1 MNKYVLKVLGMRCGM
16 CELHVEEA
24 ISKNINV
31 KKVKAN
37 RYKKEIVVFTELNL
51 DQEDFHKVLDPTG
64 YQLMTCE
71 RMAAVKHW
79 YGWR

>member
-1 MNKYVLKVLGMRCGM
+1 MNKYVLKILGMRCGM

-37 RYKKEIVVFTELNL
+37 RYKKEVVVFTELNL
-51 DQEDFHKVLDPTG
+51 DKEDFLKVFEPTG
-64 YQLMTCE
+64 YQLMACE

>member
-16 CELHVEEA
+16 CELHVEGA
-24 ISKNINV
+24 ISKNIKV

-37 RYKKEIVVFTELNL
+37 RYKKEVVVFTELNL

-64 YQLMTCE
+64 YQLMMCE

>member
-24 ISKNINV
+24 ILKNINV

-37 RYKKEIVVFTELNL
+37 RYKKEVVVFTELNL
-51 DQEDFHKVLDPTG
+51 DQEDFLKVLEPTG
-64 YQLMTCE
+64 YQLMTVE
-71 RMAAVKHW
+71 RLPAVKHW

>member
-37 RYKKEIVVFTELNL
+37 RYKKEVVVFTELNL
-51 DQEDFHKVLDPTG
+51 EKEDFLKVFEPTG
-64 YQLMTCE
+64 YQLMACE

>member
-37 RYKKEIVVFTELNL
+37 RYKKEVVVFTELNL
-51 DQEDFHKVLDPTG
+51 DKEDFLKVFEPTG
-64 YQLMTCE
+64 YQLMACE
-71 RMAAVKHW
+71 RIAAVKHW

>member
-1 MNKYVLKVLGMRCGM
+1 MNKYVLKILGMRCGM

-24 ISKNINV
+24 ISKNIKV

-37 RYKKEIVVFTELNL
+37 RYKKEVVVFTELNL

-64 YQLMTCE
+64 YQLMACE
-71 RMAAVKHW
+71 RMAAIKHW

>member
-1 MNKYVLKVLGMRCGM
+1 MRLLNKEHIWRLVMNKYILGIDGMRCGM

-37 RYKKEIVVFTELNL
+37 RYKKEVVT
-51 DQEDFHKVLDPTG
+51 
-64 YQLMTCE
+64 
-71 RMAAVKHW
+71 
-79 YGWR
+79 

>member
-37 RYKKEIVVFTELNL
+37 RYKKEVVVFTELNL
-51 DQEDFHKVLDPTG
+51 DKEDFLKVFEPTG
-64 YQLMTCE
+64 YQLMACE

>member
-1 MNKYVLKVLGMRCGM
+1 MNKYVLKILGMRCGM

-24 ISKNINV
+24 ISKNIKV

-37 RYKKEIVVFTELNL
+37 RYKKEVVVFTELNL
-51 DQEDFHKVLDPTG
+51 DQEDFHKVLDSTG
-64 YQLMTCE
+64 YQLMACE
-71 RMAAVKHW
+71 RMAAIKHW

>member
-1 MNKYVLKVLGMRCGM
+1 MNKYVLKILGMRCGM

-37 RYKKEIVVFTELNL
+37 PEKPHTQRSQNHI
-51 DQEDFHKVLDPTG
+51 
-64 YQLMTCE
+64 
-71 RMAAVKHW
+71 
-79 YGWR
+79 

>member
-1 MNKYVLKVLGMRCGM
+1 MNKYVLKVFGMRCGM

-37 RYKKEIVVFTELNL
+37 RYKKEVVVFTELNL
-51 DQEDFHKVLDPTG
+51 DKDDFLKVFEPTG
-64 YQLMTCE
+64 YQLMACE